1 MGTFIGDHISEFIT
15 LISICTTSFMSYV
28 VYRLTNVEHKRIEY
42 FKEIVKLY
50 YKIDEAHQLMAK
62 EKEINS
68 ISYYENQI
76 KVYGTI
82 LLNFIK
88 KYPKPKE
95 DTRKL
100 ENILLGIIVNP
111 NWDRDYQE
119 LTCEFQNFCWSID
132 IKLKKSYYFELMK

>member
-1 MGTFIGDHISEFIT
+1 
-15 LISICTTSFMSYV
+15 MSYV